1 MTPHPTRRQAG
12 VALLTAML
20 TVTLVAT
27 FAAAAMWQQWRV
39 VEVERAERTR
49 AQMEWVLTGALDWAR
64 LILQEDARS
73 GPIDHLSEPW
83 ALPLQEARLSSFLA
97 VDKTAGD
104 DALDA
109 FFSGQITDQQA
120 LLNINNLVV
129 AGERSPNAMK
139 AFGRLFQLLNLPPAQ
154 LELLADN
161 LLQAQS
167 LRSAGSTAGVL
178 PVPILPTRV
187 AQIGWLGLAPA
198 TVQTLAPY
206 VTVLPVPTPVNLNTA
221 AAQVL
226 CAVLPGLELGSAR
239 QLAAQRARTYFR
251 AVGDAYQAAGLRAD
265 QADASQVAVGSR
277 FFMVRGRLR
286 LDQLTVQETSLVER
300 QGIQVHAVW
309 RQRDSSFL

>member
-1 MTPHPTRRQAG
+1 MTPHPDRRQAG

-20 TVTLVAT
+20 TVTLVAS
-27 FAAAAMWQQWRV
+27 FAASAMWQQWRM

-49 AQMEWVLTGALDWAR
+49 AQMQWVLTGALDWAR

-97 VDKTAGD
+97 VDKTVGD

-129 AGERSPNAMK
+129 AGERSASAMK
-139 AFGRLFQLLNLPPAQ
+139 AFARLFELLHLPPAQ

-167 LRSAGSTAGVL
+167 LRMVSSATAV
-178 PVPILPTRV
+178 PAPILPARV
-187 AQIGWLGLAPA
+187 AQLGWLGLSPA
-198 TVQTLAPY
+198 TLQALAPY

-221 AAQVL
+221 AAPVL
-226 CAVLPGLELGSAR
+226 CAVLAGLELGQAR

-265 QADASQVAVGSR
+265 QADASQVAVASR
-277 FFMVRGRLR
+277 FFLVRGRLR

-300 QGIQVHAVW
+300 QGIKVHAVW
-309 RQRDSSFL
+309 RQRDSNFL